1 MYAQFALAEMLG
13 MSVYRLRKELSA
25 SELCGWYAYLQV
37 KKDNI
42 NKARMKDEH
51 KAKLE
56 E

>member
-1 MYAQFALAEMLG
+1 MYAQFAVAELLG

-25 SELCGWYAYLQV
+25 SELCGWYAYLQI

-42 NKARMKDEH
+42 DKARMNAEH